1 VYTQIV
7 GYYGPQAAV
16 IAHLL
21 KRSGVFFNDASDDTF
36 VDTFTRN
43 SLFED
48 YYRPYI
54 DTPEQPLP
62 ADVAK
67 EFYSFLRQADLSN
80 TASVN
85 KTDWVVFDQVAARIR
100 GRLIFVAY
108 SIAGLEREF
117 PAPVAVAQY
126 AREHEIALGMLA
138 AAQENG
144 WETITLD
151 YDKFVAQP
159 EYRTDI
165 FNQLSYALP
174 DTVDTV
180 MQLYHDQHAMLAT
193 KQHLATFTDENPA
206 DGLS

>member
-1 VYTQIV
+1 MYTQIV
-7 GYYGPQAAV
+7 GCYGPQAGV

-21 KRSGVFFNDASDDTF
+21 KLSGVFFNDATDDTAA
-36 VDTFTRN
+36 DTFTRN

-48 YYRPYI
+48 YYRPYL
-54 DTPEQPLP
+54 DNPKQPLP

-80 TASVN
+80 TAAVN
-85 KTDWVVFDQVAARIR
+85 KTDWVVFDQVASRIR

-108 SIAGLEREF
+108 SIAGLENEF
-117 PAPVAVAQY
+117 PAPVDTAQY
-126 AREHEIALGMLA
+126 AVEHERALGMLA

-144 WETITLD
+144 WETVTLD

-159 EYRTDI
+159 KYRVAT
-165 FNQLSYALP
+165 FNQLGYALP

-180 MQLYHDQHAMLAT
+180 MQLYHDQHATLAT
-193 KQHLATFTDENPA
+193 KQHLAAFTDENPA